1 MAVTIR
7 AARPGDGSG
16 MARAWVSAA
25 DYYAD
30 LDPVHFQR
38 PQPQGLA
45 ESFEDSITRAGNHVL
60 LLVAE
65 LDGRVAG
72 WLAARIQLPDKDAA
86 AELMREP
93 GWIRLAIE
101 VLIVDTPAWR
111 HGAGTA
117 LMEAAES
124 WGRDQGAHVARL
136 GTYAHSPVSVP
147 FYEKPD
153 GLRTARDHLPERAWL
168 IPGNAR
174 ARWGCCGRCGAC
186 CDRCRVRRP

>member
-16 MARAWVSAA
+16 MARAWSSAA

-38 PQPQGLA
+38 PQLPGLA
-45 ESFEDSITRAGNHVL
+45 ESFEDSITRAGNDVL

-72 WLAARIQLPDKDAA
+72 WLAARIQLPDQDAA
-86 AELMREP
+86 AQLMREP
-93 GWIRLAIE
+93 GWIRLAID

-117 LMEAAES
+117 LLEAAES
-124 WGRDQGAHVARL
+124 WGRDRGAHVARL

-147 FYEKPD
+147 FYENRM
-153 GLRTARDHLPERAWL
+153 GYER
-168 IPGNAR
+168 R
-174 ARWGCCGRCGAC
+174 AIIFQKELG
-186 CDRCRVRRP
+186 